1 VFGKRLRL
9 VALDERGKAI
19 EMPFVK
25 RLFGANRQAH
35 PMNGEGVVF
44 ANPLQV
50 VMEGTTCNHVI
61 LGMHLEEAD
70 RGLVFEYLPVVLGL
84 EAYACP

>member
-1 VFGKRLRL
+1 
-9 VALDERGKAI
+9 
-19 EMPFVK
+19 
-25 RLFGANRQAH
+25 
-35 PMNGEGVVF
+35 MNGEGVVF
-44 ANPLQV
+44 TNPLQV